1 MVEVGRNLWRP
12 SSPTPPQ
19 AESLRADCSGP
30 CPSGSWSSLRRKL
43 HSLSGQPMPVLHILH
58 IKKCF
63 LMFRWNFLYSSL
75 YSLLLDLAP
84 GITKKSLTLSSWH
97 PPYRYCFHHTLFS
110 PLWVRMKPAPP
121 KSRLHIDP
129 SLIYPTG
136 NPHPTFINNRKLSIF
151 IIDPLSTQDLQTEV
165 SASTKEVPEDWRLAS
180 MTPIYNN
187 LKGGCGEVGGGSS
200 PI

>member
-1 MVEVGRNLWRP
+1 
-12 SSPTPPQ
+12 
-19 AESLRADCSGP
+19 
-30 CPSGSWSSLRRKL
+30 
-43 HSLSGQPMPVLHILH
+43 
-58 IKKCF
+58 
-63 LMFRWNFLYSSL
+63 
-75 YSLLLDLAP
+75 
-84 GITKKSLTLSSWH
+84 
-97 PPYRYCFHHTLFS
+97 
-110 PLWVRMKPAPP
+110 MKPAPP

-187 LKGGCGEVGGGSS
+187 LKGGCGKVGAGFFSCISTDRTRGNGLKLHPGRFRSDIRKNFFSEGVARCWDRLHREVVESPSLEVFKKHLDVVLKAMVQWGYIGGRWMVGLDDFGGFFQ
-200 PI
+200 PC